1 MQQLPHVEA
10 EITFLPPS
18 EGGRT
23 DPPILL
29 SPNGTYRPHIVIGNP
44 NQRKAITVGTEI
56 RETYLGVVFESGPDH
71 IQFGEPL
78 RAEFVLIYYPQ
89 SEHESVVPDATFT
102 IREGARVVGYGQ
114 VKRVFFSDPA
124 ANVHN

>member
-1 MQQLPHVEA
+1 MAHVEA
-10 EITFLPPS
+10 EITFLSPS

-56 RETYLGVVFESGPDH
+56 NDH
-71 IQFGEPL
+71 
-78 RAEFVLIYYPQ
+78 
-89 SEHESVVPDATFT
+89 
-102 IREGARVVGYGQ
+102 
-114 VKRVFFSDPA
+114 
-124 ANVHN
+124 N